1 MARGFTQE
9 DSVAYN
15 EIFSPVVKHS
25 SIRILLALVENFD
38 IELDQMDVKT
48 IFLHGVIKETIY
60 LKQPEGFEDKDKKDH
75 LCLLKRALYGLKQ
88 SPKQWNKCF
97 DEFMMEIGFQ
107 RSSFDSCVYVKKVSG
122 VVSIY
127 LLLYVYDML
136 LANESSND
144 ID

>member
-1 MARGFTQE
+1 MKR
-9 DSVAYN
+9 
-15 EIFSPVVKHS
+15 SP
-25 SIRILLALVENFD
+25 R
-38 IELDQMDVKT
+38 
-48 IFLHGVIKETIY
+48 
-60 LKQPEGFEDKDKKDH
+60 
-75 LCLLKRALYGLKQ
+75 
-88 SPKQWNKCF
+88 QWNKCF